1 MGFWCVKQ
9 NALQGEINKV
19 YIKRVDVANT
29 LASGGIIVEQYI
41 DTTNRMWFLEELI
54 DFETAKILALAYW
67 ESRIPPN

>member
-41 DTTNRMWFLEELI
+41 DTINRMVI
-54 DFETAKILALAYW
+54 
-67 ESRIPPN
+67 